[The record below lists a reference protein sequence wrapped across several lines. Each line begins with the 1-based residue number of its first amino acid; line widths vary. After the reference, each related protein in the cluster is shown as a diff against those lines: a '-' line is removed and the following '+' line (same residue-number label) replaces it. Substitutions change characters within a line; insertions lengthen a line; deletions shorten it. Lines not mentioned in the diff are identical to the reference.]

1 MNGKAVNYRKG
12 TNLPAMGD
20 YNRSV
25 VLETIRE
32 NSDISRI
39 EISRMTGLT
48 AQTVTNIV
56 RKLLEQGLVYE
67 RGLVTGKRGKPRTSI
82 RLNKTG
88 RFAVGVHVD
97 PAQTTIVLINL
108 AGDIIARARPALS
121 SDADEAT
128 QTIACTI
135 TQLLDDNNVPYDHM
149 GGIGLAV
156 PGPLDI
162 RREVVL
168 DPPNLSGWRDVPITK
183 TLNAAAGFPVLMEK
197 DVTAACHGEA
207 WAANADHDRDF
218 LFVYTGLGIA
228 FGVVKDGEVYQGL
241 SGNEGEIGHIV
252 VDIDGPRCWCGQRGC
267 VAVTCDPRSL
277 VNEAERLGLFTEPTG
292 VDMSREFNGSDDL
305 RRLDSCFSQLCQR
318 AESGDGACESLLR
331 RAGYRLGRAVT
342 ILADLFDM
350 EHVIGGG
357 PYWQSLEHFY
367 LDEILGV
374 MQSKAVLRRLHS
386 FTVKSTALGG
396 DIAAVGAASAI
407 LDRDLT
413 PRTTSLIL
421 S

>member
-1 MNGKAVNYRKG
+1 M
-12 TNLPAMGD
+12 
-20 YNRSV
+20 
-25 VLETIRE
+25 
-32 NSDISRI
+32 
-39 EISRMTGLT
+39 
-48 AQTVTNIV
+48 
-56 RKLLEQGLVYE
+56 
-67 RGLVTGKRGKPRTSI
+67 
-82 RLNKTG
+82 
-88 RFAVGVHVD
+88 
-97 PAQTTIVLINL
+97 
-108 AGDIIARARPALS
+108 
-121 SDADEAT
+121 
-128 QTIACTI
+128 
-135 TQLLDDNNVPYDHM
+135 
-149 GGIGLAV
+149 
-156 PGPLDI
+156 
-162 RREVVL
+162 
-168 DPPNLSGWRDVPITK
+168 
-183 TLNAAAGFPVLMEK
+183 
-197 DVTAACHGEA
+197 
-207 WAANADHDRDF
+207 
-218 LFVYTGLGIA
+218 
-228 FGVVKDGEVYQGL
+228 
-241 SGNEGEIGHIV
+241 
-252 VDIDGPRCWCGQRGC
+252 
-267 VAVTCDPRSL
+267 TCDPRSL

-305 RRLDSCFSQLCQR
+305 SRLDSCFSQLCQR